1 MNIPVTVIVSVKK
14 MKKKNLPSCLTQLSE
29 FDEVF
34 IIDSGSTDRT
44 PEIVKDFGYTLVNFE
59 WNGKFPKKRN
69 WALRNLSF
77 RNDWILFL
85 DADEQVTSEFIKEVS
100 LKILS
105 TDDVGFLISY
115 HNFFSWERNFGLE
128 IK

>member
-1 MNIPVTVIVSVKK
+1 

-115 HNFFSWERNFGLE
+115 HNFFHGKETSVWR
-128 IK
+128 